1 MLPISPFRLHSQSL
15 HPLRPTWPALLG
27 IFAVRKPL
35 GCVLSVPFLFF
46 NYYII
51 ILSTGSLLSS
61 NFHIPRCRPTSR
73 PQFTPSLLDVV
84 PDDMTIINATELN
97 MVGPKMQH
105 QQLQQPQTLSKHT
118 FLKRTCNK
126 NAHSNALHVW
136 TLFPVGQGGMKQVH
150 VVGWSFVML

>member
-15 HPLRPTWPALLG
+15 HPPRPTWPALLG

-73 PQFTPSLLDVV
+73 PQLTPCWMLFQMIWRSLTQQNWTW
-84 PDDMTIINATELN
+84 PAPKCNINNFSSRRHWTNTHFSKEHATK
-97 MVGPKMQH
+97 MHIQMHCMSGPC
-105 QQLQQPQTLSKHT
+105 LA
-118 FLKRTCNK
+118 RE
-126 NAHSNALHVW
+126 
-136 TLFPVGQGGMKQVH
+136 
-150 VVGWSFVML
+150 GWSRSMLLADRL